1 MVSGDFY
8 FQPMQLEQLYTHYL
22 ASRGVTTDTRN
33 IQSGSIFFA
42 LKGERF
48 NANTFAAEAL
58 EKGAAYVVV
67 DEIADKTW
75 KDQYGERLIQVPDV
89 LATLQELAGYHRQQ
103 FTFPVLAITGSNG
116 KTTTKEL
123 VAAVLCK
130 KYQTA
135 FTKGNLNNHIGIP
148 LTLLAIDATQTDFAV
163 IEMGANHQREIAS
176 YCTYVLPDFGLIT
189 NVGLAHVEGFGGF
202 EGVVKGKTELYAD
215 VHARGGKVFVSAD
228 NAILLQKWKALD
240 TAAEHLITYG
250 QSSEYCRGQLLS
262 GYTFLTLETEGIRI
276 QTHLVGDYNFEN
288 VMSAVCIGKY
298 FGVALPD
305 IQSAL
310 EDYTPDNNRSQ
321 QISMGTNTI
330 IMDAYN
336 ANPSSMHEALNNF
349 QKLNTAQKHSKAM
362 VVLGEMMEL
371 GQYATVEHEKIA
383 ARLTTDAWKNVT
395 RVLVGKGFETTAA
408 TNDGSLLW
416 FATTDEAKQWYQAQH
431 FNDTLILIKGSR
443 KNELEKLLP

>member
-1 MVSGDFY
+1 
-8 FQPMQLEQLYTHYL
+8 MQLEQLYTHYL

-33 IQSGSIFFA
+33 IQPGSIFFA

-67 DEIADKTW
+67 DEIADEKW
-75 KDQYGERLIQVPDV
+75 KEQYGVRLILVPDV
-89 LATLQELAGYHRQQ
+89 LATLQQLAGHHRQQ

-123 VAAVLCK
+123 VAAVLSK
-130 KYQTA
+130 KYRTA
-135 FTKGNLNNHIGIP
+135 FTKGNLNNHIGVP
-148 LTLLAIDATQTDFAV
+148 LTLLSIDAAQTDFAV

-176 YCTYVLPDFGLIT
+176 YCAYTRPDFGLIT

-215 VHARGGKVFVSAD
+215 VYARGGKVFISAD
-228 NAILLQKWKALD
+228 NELLLSKWKALD
-240 TAAEHLITYG
+240 TTAEHLITYG

-262 GYTFLTLETEGIRI
+262 GHTFLTLETEGVRVPT
-276 QTHLVGDYNFEN
+276 QLVGDYNFDN

-298 FGVALPD
+298 FGVAMAD
-305 IQSAL
+305 IKQAI
-310 EDYTPDNNRSQ
+310 EAYAPDNNRSQ
-321 QISMGTNTI
+321 QMQWGTNTI

-349 QKLNTAQKHSKAM
+349 EKRLANNPHAQAV

-371 GQYATVEHEKIA
+371 GEYAAEEHRKIA
-383 ARLTTDAWKNVT
+383 DRLCEPGWQAVN
-395 RVLVGKGFETTAA
+395 RVLVGGGFEAA
-408 TNDGSLLW
+408 AARHPQQLQW
-416 FATTDEAKQWYQAQH
+416 FATTDEAKRWFVDSHLHNA
-431 FNDTLILIKGSR
+431 LILIKGSR
-443 KNELEKLLP
+443 KNELEKLLQ

>member
-1 MVSGDFY
+1 
-8 FQPMQLEQLYTHYL
+8 MQLEQLYIHYL

-33 IQSGSIFFA
+33 IQPGSIFFA

-67 DEIADKTW
+67 DEIADEKW
-75 KDQYGERLIQVPDV
+75 KEQYGVRLILVPDV
-89 LATLQELAGYHRQQ
+89 LATLQQLAGHHRQQ

-123 VAAVLCK
+123 VAAVLSK
-130 KYQTA
+130 KYRTA
-135 FTKGNLNNHIGIP
+135 FTKGNLNNHIGVP
-148 LTLLAIDATQTDFAV
+148 LTLLSIDAAQTDFAV

-176 YCTYVLPDFGLIT
+176 YCAYTRPDFGLIT

-215 VHARGGKVFVSAD
+215 MYARGGKVFISAD
-228 NAILLQKWKALD
+228 NELLLSKWKALD
-240 TAAEHLITYG
+240 TTAEHLITYG

-262 GYTFLTLETEGIRI
+262 GHTFLTLETEEVRV
-276 QTHLVGDYNFEN
+276 QTQLVGDYNFDN
-288 VMSAVCIGKY
+288 VMSAVCIGRY
-298 FGVALPD
+298 FGVAMAD
-305 IQSAL
+305 IKQAI
-310 EDYTPDNNRSQ
+310 EAYAPDNNRSQ
-321 QISMGTNTI
+321 QMPWGTNTI

-349 QKLNTAQKHSKAM
+349 EKRLANNPHAQAV

-371 GQYATVEHEKIA
+371 GEYAAEEHRKIA
-383 ARLTTDAWKNVT
+383 DRLCEPGWQAVN
-395 RVLVGKGFETTAA
+395 RVLVGGGFEAA
-408 TNDGSLLW
+408 AARHPQQLQW
-416 FATTDEAKQWYQAQH
+416 FATTDEAKRWFVDSHLHNA
-431 FNDTLILIKGSR
+431 LILIKGSR
-443 KNELEKLLP
+443 KNELEKLLQ